1 MKILLWLCFL
11 FTSFKI
17 FSQDK
22 IFLLN
27 GECVQG
33 RVIEIS
39 RSEIK
44 FVTDGEKKSLQQKTV
59 LLIQFKNGEVE
70 ILNSPNKDAIFTE
83 DKNKIENISRNQ
95 ETFQRNFFSINTL
108 ALCNAD
114 IAGFYEKI
122 LKNKILGIGCM
133 AAYNFNSGSSIS
145 NVFISILGNSKKNYD
160 LGFSANVYP
169 AGFQKKTTLKIGILV
184 KYTDFSFTSQINTP
198 NAIIYTPAKG
208 SQLATLLCFGTHT
221 KLIKNYFIK
230 TFMGLGGFT
239 LHGIYKDQFNFQY
252 NAPGNG
258 NSGPPVNFSFL
269 PKMYIALNVG
279 VSF

>member
-83 DKNKIENISRNQ
+83 DKNKI
-95 ETFQRNFFSINTL
+95 
-108 ALCNAD
+108 
-114 IAGFYEKI
+114 
-122 LKNKILGIGCM
+122 
-133 AAYNFNSGSSIS
+133 
-145 NVFISILGNSKKNYD
+145 V
-160 LGFSANVYP
+160 
-169 AGFQKKTTLKIGILV
+169 
-184 KYTDFSFTSQINTP
+184 
-198 NAIIYTPAKG
+198 
-208 SQLATLLCFGTHT
+208 H
-221 KLIKNYFIK
+221 
-230 TFMGLGGFT
+230 
-239 LHGIYKDQFNFQY
+239 
-252 NAPGNG
+252 
-258 NSGPPVNFSFL
+258 
-269 PKMYIALNVG
+269 PK
-279 VSF
+279 